1 MLEPILS
8 PTDAMILLVPVLPI
22 AIWAALS
29 DMKRMKIPNTS
40 VLAMAA
46 VWPLLGWYVSP
57 TLTVWAWGFALMAIV
72 FVAGFLLYLT
82 GTFGAGDAKF
92 AAAMAGLFVG
102 GNIGAILLI
111 IFVCMIGSLVVHR
124 FLRSLPVVRNAT
136 PDWESWTKR
145 RYFPFGLALSSIV
158 IFYLL
163 AAIWPQG

>member
-1 MLEPILS
+1 MLQPSGAL
-8 PTDAMILLVPVLPI
+8 ILLVPVLPI

-29 DMKRMKIPNTS
+29 DMKRMKIPNAS

-102 GNIGAILLI
+102 GNIGEILLI
-111 IFVCMIGSLVVHR
+111 IFVCMVGALVVHR
-124 FLRSLPVVRNAT
+124 LLRSIPWVRNAT
-136 PDWESWTKR
+136 PDWESWTRR
-145 RYFPFGLALSSIV
+145 RYFPFGLALSAIV
-158 IFYLL
+158 VFYLL

>member
-1 MLEPILS
+1 MLE

-29 DMKRMKIPNTS
+29 DLKRMKIPNAS

-46 VWPLLGWYVSP
+46 VWPLLGWYLVPMSAW
-57 TLTVWAWGFALMAIV
+57 LWGFALMAIV

-111 IFVCMIGSLVVHR
+111 IFVCMVGSLFIHR
-124 FLRSLPVVRNAT
+124 VLRSLPFVRNAT

>member
-1 MLEPILS
+1 MPEAVLS

-22 AIWAALS
+22 AIWAALT
-29 DMKRMKIPNTS
+29 DLKRMKIPNTA

-46 VWPLLGWYVSP
+46 VWPLIGWYVSP

-92 AAAMAGLFVG
+92 SAAMAGLFVG
-102 GNIGAILLI
+102 GNIGEILLI
-111 IFVCMIGSLVVHR
+111 IFVSMIGSLAIHR
-124 FLRSLPVVRNAT
+124 LLRSLPFVRNAT

-145 RYFPFGLALSSIV
+145 RYFPFGLALSAIV
-158 IFYLL
+158 VFYLL

>member
-1 MLEPILS
+1 MHDAVLS

-29 DMKRMKIPNTS
+29 DLKRMKIPNIS

-46 VWPLLGWYVSP
+46 VWPVLGWYVAP

-92 AAAMAGLFVG
+92 SAAMAGIFVG
-102 GNIGAILLI
+102 GNIGEILLI
-111 IFVCMIGSLVVHR
+111 IFLSMIGALAIHR
-124 FLRSLPVVRNAT
+124 ILRSIPAIRNAT

-145 RYFPFGLALSSIV
+145 RYFPFGLALSAIV
-158 IFYLL
+158 IIYLL